1 MLINITGISGLVNAK
16 TFLEIHPDA
25 TVVIL
30 DASPTIGGVWAEH
43 KLYPGLKSNNLL
55 GTFEFSDFPMDP
67 ETFNVKIGHHI
78 PGQTMHNYLKAY
90 ANNFNFYSKIR
101 FSSKVESVEKIANGW
116 IVMVE
121 GLEQTRSKIVTDKVV
136 LATGITS
143 DPLIPD
149 YAGKADF
156 GKPLFHGS
164 YFRGHEELF
173 ETKGKVVVVGGS
185 KSVSLYTMF
194 LKVILT

>member
-1 MLINITGISGLVNAK
+1 
-16 TFLEIHPDA
+16 
-25 TVVIL
+25 
-30 DASPTIGGVWAEH
+30 
-43 KLYPGLKSNNLL
+43 
-55 GTFEFSDFPMDP
+55 
-67 ETFNVKIGHHI
+67 
-78 PGQTMHNYLKAY
+78 
-90 ANNFNFYSKIR
+90 
-101 FSSKVESVEKIANGW
+101 
-116 IVMVE
+116 MVE
-121 GLEQTRSKIVTDKVV
+121 GLEKTRSKIVTDKVI

-185 KSVSLYTMF
+185 KSVSLPTVLPIVF
-194 LKVILT
+194 LKAILILRTGVGCCIFAGRERG